1 MRSQLFKFVKNKI
14 PKISP
19 TELIALRSGGTS
31 IDRDILQGKINFPNF
46 SKNKGIQNKFP
57 ESKINKLLENFDMT
71 KVYPNKNNNYWINYL
86 AKEKYFSFLIDEK
99 YDGIKLS
106 VNEMSDI
113 LTKITSVDP
122 ALGVITMVPNSL
134 GPGELL
140 THYGTEQQKNKYLP
154 GLAKGDYI
162 PCFGLTGPNNGS
174 DATGNIDKGEIIE
187 IDGIKKIKINI
198 NKRYITLAPVAN
210 LMGIAFELKDP
221 NNLLGKSGITL
232 ALVERGHRGLI
243 QDTHHNPLNA
253 GFPNGTI
260 KGEFIIDID
269 QVIGGENNIGNGWKM
284 LMECLSAGRGISLP
298 ATANASS
305 KVASFGIINY
315 IKVRDQFGIKLKDME
330 AIQEKLNK
338 MVLNTWIIQ
347 SSVKMTNDILDS
359 GCSPSVISA
368 IMKQQCTERGREVLN
383 HAMDIH
389 AGGSICIGESNFLE
403 KYYRSC
409 PIGITVEGSNTLT
422 RSLIIFG
429 QGLNKSHPNIF
440 PVLDSVL
447 NNDINKFG
455 KEFNNLLGHVFS
467 LYFKT
472 LNPLNVFYKDKLERQ
487 VIDFATLT
495 NFVALKG
502 GALKREQ
509 ILSGTMADI
518 FSNLYLAI
526 SVRYYHN
533 IYKSSELLTE
543 YVVEKLISD
552 NQEKIN
558 TVIKNMGIEKFPIL
572 HLQKTKKNIDFQQE
586 RSIFNEILN
595 NENILNEIKKNIY
608 LKGILNDFD
617 KISKL
622 DEDSNEY
629 KNLKN
634 KIINVGEY
642 KNKDINNIDN
652 ITLTQHGTLKIK
664 NSESNLPDTGINYK
678 VSEKDKSKR
687 FRFMS
692 ESHV

>member
-1 MRSQLFKFVKNKI
+1 
-14 PKISP
+14 
-19 TELIALRSGGTS
+19 
-31 IDRDILQGKINFPNF
+31 
-46 SKNKGIQNKFP
+46 
-57 ESKINKLLENFDMT
+57 
-71 KVYPNKNNNYWINYL
+71 
-86 AKEKYFSFLIDEK
+86 
-99 YDGIKLS
+99 
-106 VNEMSDI
+106 
-113 LTKITSVDP
+113 
-122 ALGVITMVPNSL
+122 
-134 GPGELL
+134 
-140 THYGTEQQKNKYLP
+140 
-154 GLAKGDYI
+154 
-162 PCFGLTGPNNGS
+162 
-174 DATGNIDKGEIIE
+174 
-187 IDGIKKIKINI
+187 
-198 NKRYITLAPVAN
+198 
-210 LMGIAFELKDP
+210 MGIAFNLEDP
-221 NNLLGKSGITL
+221 NNLLDKSGITL
-232 ALVERGHRGLI
+232 ALVERGHPGLI

-269 QVIGGENNIGNGWKM
+269 QVIGGEKNIGNGWKM

-330 AIQEKLNK
+330 AIQEKVNK

-359 GCSPSVISA
+359 GTSPSVITA

-389 AGGSICIGESNFLE
+389 AGASICLGESNFLE

-429 QGLNKSHPNIF
+429 QGLNKSHPHIF

-487 VIDFATLT
+487 VLDFATLT

-502 GALKREQ
+502 GALKKEQ

-533 IYKSSELLTE
+533 LYNSSELLSN
-543 YVVEKLISD
+543 YVVDKLISE

-558 TVIKNMGIEKFPIL
+558 MVIKNMGIEGVFIL
-572 HLQKTKKNIDFQQE
+572 HLLKTKKPINFKEENIV
-586 RSIFNEILN
+586 FNEILN
-595 NENILNEIKKNIY
+595 NENILTEIRKNIF

-622 DEDSNEY
+622 DENSKEY
-629 KNLKN
+629 KNLKER
-634 KIINVGEY
+634 IINVGEF
-642 KNKDINNIDN
+642 KNQESTEKKAPLIIPEK
-652 ITLTQHGTLKIK
+652 KI
-664 NSESNLPDTGINYK
+664 IF
-678 VSEKDKSKR
+678 KSKEKCENR
-687 FRFMS
+687 FKFMS